1 MSAII
6 LIGSACAEVPTM
18 VSKKYVNDI
27 IASLDN
33 KFVKKT
39 DIANSVNPNQEIP
52 VTSKAVYNHVNSMI
66 TNTLNGNNGL
76 ISVQVNGAVVRS
88 SIGEPPRD
96 CYSVDK
102 YCVIGLKFDSA
113 TEAFSFG
120 WQVIPRQ

>member
-1 MSAII
+1 
-6 LIGSACAEVPTM
+6 M

-33 KFVKKT
+33 RFVAKSDVAT
-39 DIANSVNPNQEIP
+39 SVSYSNENP

-66 TNTLNGNNGL
+66 ANNGL

-113 TEAFSFG
+113 TATFSFG